1 MADVFEKEGSP
12 TQDAA
17 YREHLDRNWEAGNK
31 KFAELEGKVQSTEQ
45 KYDDVLGD
53 QEGNAKD
60 KKEKER
66 FYFTDYFL
74 NIPKRKYFDPFI
86 CANICEESAS
96 FSYSKAGKIIS
107 NRIGK
112 RINKLQLYDAEIK
125 FVFDD

>member
-31 KFAELEGKVQSTEQ
+31 KFAELEGKVQSTKQ

-60 KKEKER
+60 KKEKETR
-66 FYFTDYFL
+66 IKKLEDQVAKLSLAVFGDGAIAVPIDDSQSDIETNRKAKEISIDYD
-74 NIPKRKYFDPFI
+74 NDKR
-86 CANICEESAS
+86 
-96 FSYSKAGKIIS
+96 
-107 NRIGK
+107 
-112 RINKLQLYDAEIK
+112 
-125 FVFDD
+125 